1 MLSCRLS
8 GLDFSFL
15 FFKDGILWMAEG
27 DNLSEGPFLTL
38 PYYAPAFVGTPGHDG
53 RSQCEMSSSI
63 HGLGTMTLPT
73 FRPSASLEPGG

>member
-27 DNLSEGPFLTL
+27 DNLSEG
-38 PYYAPAFVGTPGHDG
+38 H
-53 RSQCEMSSSI
+53 
-63 HGLGTMTLPT
+63 
-73 FRPSASLEPGG
+73 SLIMPLCLDSWPRWKEPV